1 MLHGFVPPV
10 DVSTSAKLAVSGNR
24 IGDRCPYGLGGK
36 RHLRV
41 RHDRELAVVS
51 EASADASTY
60 SSRDDDA
67 PGPKPGGLPDKCR
80 RGASRL
86 LGTSRLRCAD
96 PGRAITRTPNV
107 APRGADQSA

>member
-10 DVSTSAKLAVSGNR
+10 DVSTSAKLAASGNR

-67 PGPKPGGLPDKCR
+67 SGPKPGGLISVAAELAAYSEHL
-80 RGASRL
+80 AS
-86 LGTSRLRCAD
+86 D
-96 PGRAITRTPNV
+96 VPIQD
-107 APRGADQSA
+107 AP